1 MEGLSIKL
9 PAALRRRLAA
19 EAKRRNITQSAIVR
33 ESIEQM
39 FKRSSGK
46 GQVPSCAELV
56 RDLVG
61 SIRSGRSDLATN
73 KAYLEQAM
81 LESDRRA
88 AKRRR

>member
-1 MEGLSIKL
+1 MEAVSIKL

-19 EAKRRNITQSAIVR
+19 EAKRRNMTQSAIVR

-39 FKRSSGK
+39 LKRSSGK
-46 GQVPSCAELV
+46 GQPPSCAELV
-56 RDLVG
+56 HDLVG
-61 SIRSGRSDLATN
+61 SIQSGRSDLATN
-73 KAYLEQAM
+73 KAYLERVM